1 MLKIRVTH
9 RKGKTGK
16 LPINNYLNIKRLS
29 TQMKRQRWTELK
41 ERKELR
47 GRGVTEPG
55 VSGAMCWVD
64 EVERAGD
71 PLKKKRFLNQI
82 ALGNTWLDN
91 EKIKLN
97 EPKERAEAGVVISG
111 YMF

>member
-1 MLKIRVTH
+1 
-9 RKGKTGK
+9 
-16 LPINNYLNIKRLS
+16 
-29 TQMKRQRWTELK
+29 
-41 ERKELR
+41 
-47 GRGVTEPG
+47 
-55 VSGAMCWVD
+55 MCWVD